1 MVSGAVSVAPLQ
13 PFGQLPPAG
22 EAKFEGGCVDVS
34 AFLRVPYV
42 PRGRDLSGWD
52 CWGCARFVARTAFG
66 VSVPDFGA
74 LYEGADYA
82 RPAPVS
88 ALIGRELAAFEPVT
102 RSDLEP
108 VPGALL
114 LFAVHGVPF
123 HIGID
128 IGGGYMLHAP
138 GQTLCERVSGS
149 IPWGKRYLGAWRP
162 RGVMR

>member
-1 MVSGAVSVAPLQ
+1 MIDPT
-13 PFGQLPPAG
+13 PY
-22 EAKFEGGCVDVS
+22 
-34 AFLRVPYV
+34 LRVPYA

-66 VSVPDFGA
+66 VEVPDFGA
-74 LYEGADYA
+74 LYEDADYA

-88 ALIGRELAAFEPVT
+88 ALIGRELAAFEAVP
-102 RSDLEP
+102 RSDLAP

-114 LFAVHGVPF
+114 LFSVHGVPF

-138 GQTLCERVSGS
+138 GATLCERVSQS
-149 IPWGKRYLGAWRP
+149 VPWGKRFVGAYVP
-162 RGVMR
+162 RTGPGAAR